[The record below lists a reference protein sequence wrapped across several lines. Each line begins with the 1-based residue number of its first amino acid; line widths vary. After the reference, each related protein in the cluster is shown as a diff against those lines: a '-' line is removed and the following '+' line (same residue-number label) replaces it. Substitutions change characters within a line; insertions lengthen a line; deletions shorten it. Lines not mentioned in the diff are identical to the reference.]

1 MMIGG
6 LLVALA
12 IYSAIRTAV
21 YRADS
26 PTVAPAAHLPV
37 PPDAAG
43 RLAGS
48 LRFQTISREDTTSID
63 HTAFQSLHEYLQ
75 TAFPRAHAQLQREL
89 VAEHSVLYTWRG
101 SNPAL
106 PGILLMGHLDVVPV
120 EPGTEQRWQHG
131 PFNGVIADGF
141 IWGRGA
147 IDNKSQV
154 VGTLEAVEWLIS
166 ENFQPARTI
175 YLAFGHDE
183 EVGGTR
189 GARRIAELLRQ
200 RGVQL
205 ELVLDEGGVIGE
217 GLMPGVT
224 VPTALI
230 GIAEKGF
237 VSIELSTRSAGGHSS
252 LPPRQSAIG
261 IISSALARLEAN
273 QMPARF
279 EAPTQQLFQQIGP
292 HLPMAQRA
300 VFANLW
306 ITRPVVLRKLAANPS
321 TNAMIRT
328 TTAPTIF
335 QAGTKENLLPSHAR
349 AVVNFRILTGDSI
362 RTVLQHVQRVV
373 ADPRIEIKAAQSFT
387 AEPSAVSSTRS
398 DSYRTLQQS
407 IQSIVPEAIVAP
419 YLVVVVTDA
428 RYYHDLSANVFRLL
442 PLNLN
447 QSDLERMHGTNER
460 VSIQNYERAI
470 RFYRQLIM
478 NAAGG

>member
-1 MMIGG
+1 
-6 LLVALA
+6 
-12 IYSAIRTAV
+12 
-21 YRADS
+21 
-26 PTVAPAAHLPV
+26 
-37 PPDAAG
+37 
-43 RLAGS
+43 
-48 LRFQTISREDTTSID
+48 
-63 HTAFQSLHEYLQ
+63 
-75 TAFPRAHAQLQREL
+75 
-89 VAEHSVLYTWRG
+89 
-101 SNPAL
+101 
-106 PGILLMGHLDVVPV
+106 
-120 EPGTEQRWQHG
+120 
-131 PFNGVIADGF
+131 
-141 IWGRGA
+141 
-147 IDNKSQV
+147 
-154 VGTLEAVEWLIS
+154 
-166 ENFQPARTI
+166 
-175 YLAFGHDE
+175 
-183 EVGGTR
+183 
-189 GARRIAELLRQ
+189 
-200 RGVQL
+200 
-205 ELVLDEGGVIGE
+205 
-217 GLMPGVT
+217 
-224 VPTALI
+224 
-230 GIAEKGF
+230 
-237 VSIELSTRSAGGHSS
+237 
-252 LPPRQSAIG
+252 
-261 IISSALARLEAN
+261 
-273 QMPARF
+273 MPARF